1 MCCYSYPKGLV
12 IAFKLKSSSD
22 EVPEKNSA
30 DQQANDN
37 NDVTKT
43 DDQKP
48 SEVAAEESD
57 QKMSENDDNDKEN
70 NGVNE
75 GKEAKGEEKDQEK
88 NGVKEEKETE
98 VEEKG
103 QENNGAGEGKVTEGV
118 EKGQETGKKTAVI
131 FKNDSDV
138 VLREDLKVVFQKFG
152 DVKVNMVFPLLQL
165 LGLSSFGL
173 IFIYDFI
180 AIYYCLELLSFLA
193 LLKDTV
199 SFFCFNNLT
208 VV

>member
-1 MCCYSYPKGLV
+1 
-12 IAFKLKSSSD
+12 
-22 EVPEKNSA
+22 
-30 DQQANDN
+30 
-37 NDVTKT
+37 
-43 DDQKP
+43 
-48 SEVAAEESD
+48 
-57 QKMSENDDNDKEN
+57 MSENDDNDKEN

-75 GKEAKGEEKDQEK
+75 GKEAEGEEKEQEK
-88 NGVKEEKETE
+88 NGVK
-98 VEEKG
+98 EEKG

-165 LGLSSFGL
+165 L
-173 IFIYDFI
+173 
-180 AIYYCLELLSFLA
+180 A

-199 SFFCFNNLT
+199 SFFCFFCFNNLT